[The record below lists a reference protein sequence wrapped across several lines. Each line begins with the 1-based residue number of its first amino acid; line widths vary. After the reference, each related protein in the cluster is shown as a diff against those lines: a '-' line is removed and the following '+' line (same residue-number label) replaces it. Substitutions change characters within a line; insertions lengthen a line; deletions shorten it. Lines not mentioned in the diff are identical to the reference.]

1 MRHTKQQRI
10 QGAVALALP
19 STKSETIWLTMT
31 SDERSMYD
39 ATKNHMGEARGQEY
53 RLSKMKREGGNRNLV
68 EMALGMLKPTNQPDQ
83 DLIHHTAVRVTTVT
97 PLLPT

>member
-39 ATKNHMGEARGQEY
+39 ATKKHIRSIRWERNSHNKLRKQTQKKKTKRHLQELTQH
-53 RLSKMKREGGNRNLV
+53 RQRNNSP
-68 EMALGMLKPTNQPDQ
+68 K
-83 DLIHHTAVRVTTVT
+83 
-97 PLLPT
+97 